1 MATEGLL
8 SLAVFTMASTVT
20 PGGATTMAT
29 ASGAHFGYRQ
39 TLPLMAGIAVGLG
52 SMTAG
57 TAAGLGAIIINAPR
71 FQMAMKVVGTVYL
84 LWLAW
89 RISRNGPPRQASMAR
104 PARFLSGLWLT
115 WHNPKGWA
123 IALGAAAS
131 FAGIASSP
139 LILASLLGLA
149 FGISAILSLSLWCMA
164 GLVVGRLLRTDRQWH
179 LLNAALG
186 ILLALSIAP
195 MWF

>member
-1 MATEGLL
+1 MAAEGLL
-8 SLAVFTMASTVT
+8 SLAVFTMASTMT

-39 TLPLMAGIAVGLG
+39 TLPLMAGIAIGLG

-57 TAAGLGAIIINAPR
+57 AAAGLGAIIMNAPR
-71 FQMAMKVVGTVYL
+71 FQMAMKVIGTAYL

-89 RISRNGPPRQASMAR
+89 RISRNGPPRQANVVR
-104 PARFLSGLWLT
+104 PARFLSGVWLT

-131 FAGIASSP
+131 FADIASNP
-139 LILASLLGLA
+139 RILAAVLGLS
-149 FGISAILSLSLWCMA
+149 FGISAILSLSLWCLA
-164 GLVVGRLLRTDRQWH
+164 GLVLRRFLRTDRQWH
-179 LLNAALG
+179 LLNAGLG

-195 MWF
+195 MWL